1 MFEIGSFVNHTYQVI
16 SEIGSG
22 GTGVIYLAYHV
33 NLQKYVVLKKIKD
46 NLIGRIDAR
55 VEVDVLKGLH
65 HPGLPQVYD
74 FLEIDNSIYTVID
87 YIEGYDLSYYIANG
101 YKLTEEELED
111 CLIQL
116 LEVLEYLHSQSPQI
130 IHSDIKPANIMIDKN
145 GRAYLIDFNISFEN
159 EIGKVT
165 GISEAYASYEQ
176 IEMLR
181 LLMQYQDISNCR
193 IDGRSDLYSLGA
205 AMYHLITGVKPYLGI
220 EEQYPIYNYE
230 VPYKEALLMIIDRA
244 MKTEPDRRYSSARE
258 MRRALE
264 RIRRSTVQ
272 YRLKK
277 AAIVLGSCVAAFM
290 IAGVGLGLYSHYNT
304 KLYDSFDEEYRQIV
318 QASNEGSS
326 VRQKASAMLE
336 EDRYQRIL
344 NQNADK
350 QADLQ
355 YLIAS
360 EYLDQQ
366 DYEQA
371 IIYYKQAIVSNPQS
385 IYYRDYAIA
394 LARSG
399 NLADAG
405 DVLAHAVD
413 HGLGTYDMEEI
424 QAEIDVYGQQY
435 ESAIQRLNS
444 IITQSNE
451 DSLKFR
457 AMQLLVRCYDYTGDP
472 AELISV
478 LENAAISYEYQ
489 DSYYKL
495 LIYAYS
501 RNAAA
506 LTGDSKIDAYQKLI
520 MNYEAIQ
527 DQRVL
532 SQSDFVSIAN
542 AYLYTGQSTTGEKI
556 LLRLIEENP
565 EDYSLYMQTAFYYYN
580 MESSITDNYRN
591 YALVKQYYDLAV
603 QKYRKSYQ
611 QGNSDPEMNRL
622 EQLMEDLINKG
633 WLQQSIRIVHKRR
646 V

>member
-1 MFEIGSFVNHTYQVI
+1 MFEIGSHINNTYQVI
-16 SEIGSG
+16 NEIGSG

-46 NLIGRIDAR
+46 TLVGKIDAR

-74 FLEIDNSIYTVID
+74 FLEVDNSIYTVID
-87 YIEGYDLSYYIANG
+87 YIEGYDLSYYIKNG
-101 YKLTEEELED
+101 YKLTEEEIED
-111 CLIQL
+111 YMVQL
-116 LEVLEYLHSQSPQI
+116 LEVLEYLHSQKPQI

-176 IEMLR
+176 IEMLN
-181 LLMQYQDISNCR
+181 LLMQYQDISHCR

-205 AMYHLITGVKPYLGI
+205 AMYHLVTGVRPYLGI

-244 MKTEPDRRYSSARE
+244 MKPDPDRRYSSARD
-258 MRRALE
+258 MRRAVE
-264 RIRRSTVQ
+264 KIRKTTVQ
-272 YRLKK
+272 YRLKR
-277 AAIVLGSCVAAFM
+277 AAIVIGSSAVGLI
-290 IAGVGLGLYSHYNT
+290 IAGAGLAIYSHHNEVI
-304 KLYDSFDEEYRQIV
+304 YDAFDEDYQQIIQSANEGLSV
-318 QASNEGSS
+318 KQQAS
-326 VRQKASAMLE
+326 MILE
-336 EDRYQRIL
+336 EDRYRRIL
-344 NQNADK
+344 KQNADK

-366 DYEQA
+366 EYEQA
-371 IIYYKQAIVSNPQS
+371 IVYYKQAIVNNPQS

-399 NLADAG
+399 NLTDAG

-413 HGLGTYDMEEI
+413 HGLGTYDIEEI
-424 QAEIDVYGQQY
+424 QAEIDVYSQQY
-435 ESAIQRLNS
+435 ESAIQHLKP
-444 IITQSNE
+444 IITQSND
-451 DSLKFR
+451 DSVKYR
-457 AMQLLVRCYDYTGDP
+457 AMQLLVRCYDYGGDR
-472 AELISV
+472 AELISI
-478 LENAAISYEYQ
+478 LEGATISYEYQ

-501 RNAAA
+501 RHAAA
-506 LTGDSKIDAYQKLI
+506 LAGDSQLAAYQSLI
-520 MNYEAIQ
+520 MNYEKIQ
-527 DQRVL
+527 DDRVL

-542 AYLYTGQSTTGEKI
+542 AYLYIGQSAAGETI
-556 LLRLIEENP
+556 LLELIQENS
-565 EDYSLYMQTAFYYYN
+565 EDYSLYMQMAYYYYN
-580 MESSITDNYRN
+580 EESAKSETYRN
-591 YALVKQYYDLAV
+591 YANVKRYYDIAV
-603 QKYRKSYQ
+603 QKYQKSYQ

-622 EQLMEDLINKG
+622 EQLIEDLYNKG
-633 WLQQSIRIVHKRR
+633 WLV
-646 V
+646 